1 MLRYPR
7 SVATDT
13 RFAGLEAGGGCAA
26 KYSAARL
33 RELLAGFAPVASDD
47 LLVGLAPADDAAVY
61 RLSDEQALIVTTDFF
76 PPMVDE
82 PATFGAIA
90 AANALNDI
98 FAMGGRPLLA
108 LSIAGFPETLE
119 LEAPRAVLDA
129 AARTVQEAGAVL
141 AGGHTIRTEQPLF
154 GLAAVGTVHPEAL
167 WRKNAAT
174 PGDVVYVTKPLGTGL
189 VLTAVRKG
197 ILGEAEYDAAVASMT
212 ALNAASADAIRPF
225 EPHAVTD
232 VTGFGLLGHAWE
244 VAERSGVRIVLEAGA
259 LPALPGA
266 VQAAEAGVRTGG
278 DPRNREFAGEAVS
291 TAEVDEARVALA
303 YDPQT
308 SGGLLVTLRE
318 ELTAVWEA
326 TARTAGVTAVRVG
339 VVEVGEGVVLR

>member
-278 DPRNREFAGEAVS
+278 DPRNREFAGPHLELEQIPEAL
-291 TAEVDEARVALA
+291 DALGF
-303 YDPQT
+303 DPQT
-308 SGGLLVTLRE
+308 AGGLLVSVPAERGATL
-318 ELTAVWEA
+318 EA
-326 TARTAGVTAVRVG
+326 EFTARRLFVRRIGFVEEGSG
-339 VVEVGEGVVLR
+339 VVVQ